1 MIFLQPEYLIF
12 MFIPLIVLAYLI
24 VTGKSAVQTIF
35 DPEIL
40 QKLTVDNDALGRT
53 GRNILLFTAL
63 FLMIV
68 ALARPVIPK
77 GEIKAAVKRIDLVIG
92 LDISRSMLA
101 TDRFPNRLTFAK
113 RKIYELLE
121 KFPEARVGVI
131 AFAEDGFLVSPMT
144 EDKQSVRFLIDNLN
158 TEALS
163 TRGTD
168 LMMPIEKAADFLKKN
183 DQKIVILFT
192 DGGDQKDFSKEIEA
206 AKKAHMSV
214 YIYAVGTHR
223 GAPIPWHGN
232 NLQDASGNIVITK
245 LNPAVKA
252 LPFETGGAYIEGGY
266 KDESIDKLIAD
277 IKQKFKM
284 QTLRMRKVQ
293 DFKELFY
300 YPLSLALFLMLCA
313 FSSLPKR
320 SITTV
325 MLIFAGLWLPSPS
338 QAGLLDFHEIK
349 QGFTEYRQERYRE
362 SVRHFE
368 KVAKSRQD
376 APSWYD
382 YGNALYRSGRYDAAI
397 QAYKNAKT
405 NNPALAYK
413 IFFNLGNAYYQKREW
428 LKALQAYETARKIK
442 TEADLIYNIELTKKH
457 LKKKP
462 PNKGKNRQNPAK
474 KQNKEQ
480 KQSQKKQ
487 PKQHKKQNEKSSNPQ
502 QRGGNQ
508 KARQEPQNRSHTPSM
523 SEQELKKWEKRLR
536 HSKPKTIPLR
546 FKNQNVERERN
557 AKPW

>member
-1 MIFLQPEYLIF
+1 MIFLRPEYLIF

-35 DPEIL
+35 DPETL
-40 QKLTVDNDALGRT
+40 RKLTVDNDALGRT

-68 ALARPVIPK
+68 ALAHPVMPK

-113 RKIYELLE
+113 RKIYELLD
-121 KFPEARVGVI
+121 KFPQARVGVI

-168 LMMPIEKAADFLKKN
+168 LLMPIEKAAEFLKKN
-183 DQKIVILFT
+183 DQKILILFT

-214 YIYAVGTHR
+214 YVYAVGTHR

-232 NLQDASGNIVITK
+232 NLKDATGNIVITK
-245 LNPAVKA
+245 LNPTVKTLA
-252 LPFETGGAYIEGGY
+252 FETGGAYIEGGY
-266 KDESIDKLIAD
+266 KDGSIEKLIAD
-277 IKQKFKM
+277 IKHKFKM
-284 QTLRMRKVQ
+284 QTLRMRKIE

-300 YPLSLALFLMLCA
+300 YPLALALFLMLCA

-320 SITTV
+320 NLSAVI
-325 MLIFAGLWLPSPS
+325 LLLAGLSVPLPSY
-338 QAGLLDFHEIK
+338 AGLLDFHEIK
-349 QGFTEYRQERYRE
+349 QGFNDYRQERFRE

-368 KVAKSRQD
+368 KVVKSRQD

-382 YGNALYRSGRYDAAI
+382 YGNALYRSGRYDEAI
-397 QAYKNAKT
+397 RAYRNAKT
-405 NNPALAYK
+405 NDPALAYK
-413 IFFNLGNAYYQKREW
+413 IFFNLGNAYYKKREW

-442 TEADLIYNIELTKKH
+442 TEADLEYNIELTKKH

-480 KQSQKKQ
+480 QSQKKQ
-487 PKQHKKQNEKSSNPQ
+487 PKQNKKQKEKSSNPQ
-502 QRGGNQ
+502 QKGGNQ
-508 KARQEPQNRSHTPSM
+508 KARQERQSRTRPPSI
-523 SEQELKKWEKRLR
+523 SEQEMKKWEKRLR
-536 HSKPKTIPLR
+536 NSKPKTIPLR
-546 FKNQNVERERN
+546 FKNQNVEREKN